1 MISVCGHFPEK
12 KHNKRHIYIDI
23 YIYLTNHY
31 KSTFYLHQDHE
42 VYSRHWLLTISL
54 RFPFPLEF
62 DLWLSELV
70 CVAINISYNLSIL
83 KWCASLVYTTF
94 LQSKVLIAPL
104 LCTWDRQFLFNNLCL
119 SYVLSWSYFP
129 VHPWV
134 SRPADRD
141 EPPST
146 PMNPWMSKVRFAS
159 WSCLVGGWPTTLNNM
174 KVGWDDEIPN
184 IWKIQKRSKPPTSC
198 ASDFSVLDMPELH
211 SQTCFSWISFELQ
224 LSVWVCLKIGY
235 IPNEIAIFHRDNDH

>member
-1 MISVCGHFPEK
+1 M
-12 KHNKRHIYIDI
+12 
-23 YIYLTNHY
+23 
-31 KSTFYLHQDHE
+31 
-42 VYSRHWLLTISL
+42 

-83 KWCASLVYTTF
+83 KWCASLVYTSKYSTAF

-104 LCTWDRQFLFNNLCL
+104 LCTWDRQFFFNNLCL

-159 WSCLVGGWPTTLNNM
+159 WSCLVGGWPTTLKNM
-174 KVGWDDEIPN
+174 KGGWDDEIPN
-184 IWKIQKRSKPPTSC
+184 IWKNGPNHQPVVLLTSLSWTC
-198 ASDFSVLDMPELH
+198 WNCIVM
-211 SQTCFSWISFELQ
+211 CFSWISFKFQ
-224 LSVWVCLKIGY
+224 LSVYYDAPYQTYWIPRFGRWFGLKMRFIFS
-235 IPNEIAIFHRDNDH
+235 PNPLAYQHFPSLTLEFEGDQTWFDGNSPNL